1 MPNITIKIRDKIA
14 TVEGSPVI
22 VCGNDGYKAIFDTDA
37 EWSAYEILTM
47 RICWTDT
54 FSGQPRHTD
63 VPYIRSMGYADIPAI
78 ADAYEVQIG
87 LYAGDIRTTTPARVP
102 CERCITDGGTYHEDP
117 DPQTYAAL
125 LALLAEISA
134 AGGAV
139 GDCVFVLEGVN
150 IGTAGQASETTEVE

>member
-1 MPNITIKIRDKIA
+1 MNDITVTIRDKIA
-14 TVEGSPVI
+14 TAEGSPVI
-22 VCGNDGYKAIFDTDA
+22 VCGNDDYRVIFDFDS
-37 EWSAYEILTM
+37 EWDEIEIKTM
-47 RICWTDT
+47 RIAWTDT

-63 VPYIRSMGYADIPAI
+63 IPFILNFSAIPVI
-78 ADAYEVQIG
+78 ADAYEVSIG
-87 LYAGDIRTTTPARVP
+87 VYAGNLKTTTPARVP

-139 GDCVFVLEGVN
+139 GDCTFVLEGVN

>member
-14 TVEGSPVI
+14 TVEGSPTI

-47 RICWTDT
+47 RVAWTDT
-54 FSGQPRHTD
+54 FSGQPRHID
-63 VPYIRSMGYADIPAI
+63 VPYILGFADIPVI
-78 ADAYEVQIG
+78 ADAYEIRIG
-87 LYAGDIRTTTPARVP
+87 LYAGDLRTSTPARIP
-102 CERCITDGGTYHEDP
+102 CERCITDGGTYHEEP

-125 LALLAEISA
+125 LQLLAEVAS

-139 GDCVFVLEGVN
+139 GDCTFLLDGVC